1 MKRLP
6 LVPPAHLLHTQGTT
20 VPGGGDTAHAT
31 LSRRHF
37 GAAAAVLALLHPT
50 TWRTA
55 LAREEAPP
63 PLDVPYVPTP
73 MPVVDKML
81 ELAAL
86 RPGHLVYD
94 LGCGDGR
101 IVIAAAE
108 RLGARGIGIDIDP
121 QRIEEA
127 KANARRAGVADRTEF
142 IVADLFQSNFADAD
156 AVMIYLLPA
165 INRRLRPLLWRQL
178 RVGTRVV
185 SHAFDMGDEWPPEQ
199 TVTVGRRTVHAWTV
213 DERVKALAH
222 RG

>member
-1 MKRLP
+1 
-6 LVPPAHLLHTQGTT
+6 
-20 VPGGGDTAHAT
+20 
-31 LSRRHF
+31 
-37 GAAAAVLALLHPT
+37 
-50 TWRTA
+50 
-55 LAREEAPP
+55 
-63 PLDVPYVPTP
+63 

-81 ELAAL
+81 ELATL

-199 TVTVGRRTVHAWTV
+199 TVNVGRRTVYAWTV

>member
-1 MKRLP
+1 MKPLP
-6 LVPPAHLLHTQGTT
+6 PVPPASMLHAQRSAT
-20 VPGGGDTAHAT
+20 PGAAVTAPTA
-31 LSRRHF
+31 LSRRRF
-37 GAAAAVLALLHPT
+37 GAAAALLPLLHPT
-50 TWRTA
+50 WRPA
-55 LAREEAPP
+55 LAREEVPP

-81 ELAAL
+81 ELAAI
-86 RPGHLVYD
+86 RPGQLVYD

-199 TVTVGRRTVHAWTV
+199 TVNVGRRTVYAWTV
-213 DERVKALAH
+213 NERVKALAR